1 MPCPYSKRRFIV
13 PPQHGLLG
21 PLQLLSVI
29 DAAVNMKVP
38 ACVDISGPV
47 SWVSVTLVQFL
58 GTALFEHCHPQAVD
72 VSRAPLALRR
82 ERAL

>member
-58 GTALFEHCHPQAVD
+58 GTALFEQAVD